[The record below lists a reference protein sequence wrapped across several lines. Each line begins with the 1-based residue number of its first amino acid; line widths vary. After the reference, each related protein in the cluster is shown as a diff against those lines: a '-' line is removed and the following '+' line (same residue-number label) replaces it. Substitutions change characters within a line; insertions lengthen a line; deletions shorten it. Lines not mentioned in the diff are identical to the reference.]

1 MSTKKTIQISPELF
15 RMSGQKTK
23 KNREKRDL
31 NIAPIVSPNVLKNK
45 LLKRIK
51 DHKTRELKYGQN
63 TNSNSN
69 TNSNTN
75 TNSNNAN
82 NNAHA
87 FSDEFHS
94 AINYLSDITKKQKQQ
109 KILNSKTVKNY
120 SNSIPI
126 PENPYISLDLPP
138 ELAEP
143 VNPYIPAEVFNVNYK
158 TNEEIPYGCLKNGKK
173 KTYREWKELTRAT
186 EIPDLVRPPTPPKKQ
201 VNVFLEGATPIET
214 KASVLTQPG
223 LSREQRLEQIKN
235 KLKKLQSLE
244 TQNKMRTMED
254 LNRMERDFE
263 MNKTTTHPEL
273 DELPDFDDAQMLSS
287 TPDISE
293 LIENRQQKIE
303 KETPKQYL
311 KKTVKRKFTLGK
323 SDKLRRVSILIKDK
337 QTRKNIINTQ
347 KELKK
352 TNITD
357 VRKYLRQHGII
368 KVGSTCPPDIL
379 RKTFESA
386 LLAGEVTN
394 TNKETLLH
402 NFINDD
408 SSK

>member
-1 MSTKKTIQISPELF
+1 
-15 RMSGQKTK
+15 MSGQKTK

-63 TNSNSN
+63 ANNNANSNSN
-69 TNSNTN
+69 
-75 TNSNNAN
+75 AN
-82 NNAHA
+82 INAHA

-109 KILNSKTVKNY
+109 KIINSKTVKNY
-120 SNSIPI
+120 SNPISSI

-143 VNPYIPAEVFNVNYK
+143 VNTYIPNEVFNVNYK
-158 TNEEIPYGCLKNGKK
+158 SGEDIPYGCLKNGKK
-173 KTYREWKELTRAT
+173 KTYREWKELTRAP
-186 EIPDLVRPPTPPKKQ
+186 ELPDFVRPPTPPKKQ
-201 VNVFLEGATPIET
+201 VNLFLQGATPIEPKET
-214 KASVLTQPG
+214 VLTQPS

-244 TQNKMRTMED
+244 TQNKMKTMED
-254 LNRMERDFE
+254 LNKIEKDFE
-263 MNKTTTHPEL
+263 MNKTTSNPEL
-273 DELPDFDDAQMLSS
+273 DELPDFDDTQMQSS
-287 TPDISE
+287 SPDISE

-386 LLAGEVTN
+386 LLAGEITN